1 MENYLVKLT
10 KDEKNYIETIFDK
23 PRYCLEDVTVGE
35 ARLFF
40 ENVELGAEE
49 QKKSGASKHPYPMDV
64 SLKTKILKIMNG
76 EA

>member
-1 MENYLVKLT
+1 MVKLT
-10 KDEKNYIETIFDK
+10 KNEKNYIETIFDF
-23 PRYCLEDVTVGE
+23 PRHNLEEVTVGE

-49 QKKSGASKHPYPMDV
+49 QKKSGASEHPYPMDV

-76 EA
+76 ESA